1 MKQTRE
7 VAKQGK
13 FLDACDLEQVN
24 VDTTVQPKAIDFPT
38 DTRLY
43 YKMIRTLGR
52 LAKKAG
58 LKARLT
64 YVRKSKQLLI
74 MQNRYAYAK
83 QYKRSKMC
91 EKKLKTII
99 GRVTRDITRKLDFCG
114 SEVLREQMVQLL
126 EQSVRLRNQTR
137 TSVRKLYSIHEPHV
151 ECIAKGKAHKRYEF
165 GCKVSVAVTNK
176 SNWVGE

>member
-24 VDTTVQPKAIDFPT
+24 VDTTVQPKAIAFPT

-43 YKMIRTLGR
+43 DKMIRTLGR
-52 LAKKAG
+52 LEKKAG

-83 QYKRSKMC
+83 Q
-91 EKKLKTII
+91 
-99 GRVTRDITRKLDFCG
+99 
-114 SEVLREQMVQLL
+114 
-126 EQSVRLRNQTR
+126 
-137 TSVRKLYSIHEPHV
+137 
-151 ECIAKGKAHKRYEF
+151 
-165 GCKVSVAVTNK
+165 
-176 SNWVGE
+176 